1 MRRLKPEKHAA
12 ALLYLRRAL
21 KESDKARDI
30 LVTHGADAAE
40 QLDGCSDLDRLNAWI
55 ERYLNDTGWKRLQN
69 ALNQRRCS
77 AKLQRLSLKKSTY
90 ATLTKLAREQ
100 RMTINETVEHLLQSY
115 EAKTLVTHNKLV
127 THAAADSPEIEDVSE
142 EMLIWMMARS
152 SGSDT

>member
-1 MRRLKPEKHAA
+1 MRGLKPEKYAA
-12 ALLYLRRAL
+12 ALLYLQRVL
-21 KESDKARDI
+21 KEPDKVREI
-30 LVTHGADAAE
+30 LVTHEADAIE

-55 ERYLNDTGWKRLQN
+55 ERHLNDTGWSRLQN

-90 ATLTKLAREQ
+90 AALAKLAKEQ

-115 EAKTLVTHNKLV
+115 EAKTLVTH
-127 THAAADSPEIEDVSE
+127 TEADFPETEDVSE

-152 SGSDT
+152 SGADA

>member
-21 KESDKARDI
+21 KEPEKAKEI
-30 LVTHGADAAE
+30 LVTHEADAAA

-55 ERYLNDTGWKRLQN
+55 ERHLNDTGWKRLQN

-77 AKLQRLSLKKSTY
+77 TKLQRLSLKKSTY
-90 ATLTKLAREQ
+90 AALTKLAKER

-115 EAKTLVTHNKLV
+115 EAKTLVTHNTLV
-127 THAAADSPEIEDVSE
+127 THPATDSTETEDVSE

-152 SGSDT
+152 SGSDA